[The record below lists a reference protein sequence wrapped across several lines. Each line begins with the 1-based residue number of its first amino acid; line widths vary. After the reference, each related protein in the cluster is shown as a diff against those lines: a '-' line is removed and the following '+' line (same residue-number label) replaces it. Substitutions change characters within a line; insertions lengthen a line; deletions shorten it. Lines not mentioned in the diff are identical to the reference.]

1 VIVYNKLI
9 RDKIPQIIESKG
21 KKAEVRVMDSDEYT
35 KMLNVKLQEELDE
48 YKEVKDE
55 GDQVAELADL
65 VEVVYAIL
73 ENKGVSVDDFE
84 KVRLAKQA
92 ERGGFKARL
101 LLVKVE

>member
-1 VIVYNKLI
+1 MIVYNKLI

-48 YKEVKDE
+48 YKEANDE
-55 GDQVAELADL
+55 SDQIAELADL

-73 ENKGVSVDDFE
+73 DNKGLSIEEFE

-92 ERGGFKARL
+92 ERGGFKDKL

>member
-1 VIVYNKLI
+1 VIVYNKLV

-21 KKAEVRVMDSDEYT
+21 KKAEVRVMDSNEYT
-35 KMLNVKLQEELDE
+35 NMLNVKLQEELDE
-48 YKEVKDE
+48 YTEADNDS
-55 GDQVAELADL
+55 DQVAELADL

-73 ENKGVSVDDFE
+73 DNKKVSIEEFE

-92 ERGGFKARL
+92 ERGGFKDKL

>member
-21 KKAEVRVMDSDEYT
+21 KRAEVRVMESDEYT

-48 YKEVKDE
+48 YKEATDE
-55 GDQVAELADL
+55 NDQIAELADL
-65 VEVVYAIL
+65 VELVYAIL
-73 ENKGVSVDDFE
+73 ENKSVSIEEFE

-92 ERGGFKARL
+92 ERGGFKDKL